1 MSETPTPY
9 GSPSITQRME
19 TVERQIAQVTDV
31 QAQNANA
38 IVALVDAIDRLRSG
52 VDDHFVAVEARMN
65 GVEAQLAAL
74 NRSNQLLAELI
85 TARLP
90 LPPKE

>member
-1 MSETPTPY
+1 MSETPAPY

-19 TVERQIAQVTDV
+19 MVEQQIVRVTDV
-31 QAQNANA
+31 QTQNANA
-38 IVALVDAIDRLRSG
+38 IVALVDAIDRLRAG
-52 VDDHFVAVEARMN
+52 VDDHFVAVEARLN

-90 LPPKE
+90 PPLKE